1 MNPHLYT
8 PSGKPRARALPVP
21 LDGIP
26 GPNNAITDVAGVSVG
41 YSTLIAGEGPRI
53 VGQGPVRTGVT
64 AILPRPRES
73 LHVPCF
79 AGSYSLNGNGELT
92 GLAWVEESGQL
103 QWPITITNT
112 HSCGVARDATIKWAK
127 KNCPQAAYDWLLPV
141 AGETCDAELNDID
154 GFHVTDAHVFEA
166 IDTAAAGPIEQGSV
180 GGGTGM
186 ICYDFKGG
194 SGSSSRCVE
203 IGGQSYTVGVF
214 VQANFGIRR
223 ELRIAGIPAGKHMPG
238 GEVRSKPAGSIIAVL
253 ATDAPLLPHQVKRL
267 ARRIPLGIARTG
279 TISHDGSGDIFVA
292 FSTAEPVGEG
302 VLASTPYLRNEHLD
316 PLFEATVLATEE
328 AIVESMIA
336 NATMTGC
343 DGTTVY
349 ALDHAVLQGL
359 LARGIF

>member
-1 MNPHLYT
+1 MTAHFQT
-8 PSGKPRARALPVP
+8 PSGRSRARALPVP
-21 LDGIP
+21 FDGAP
-26 GPNNAITDVAGVSVG
+26 GLNNAITDVAGVSVG
-41 YSTLIAGEGPRI
+41 YQTLVHGDGPRV
-53 VGQGPVRTGVT
+53 VGEGPVRTGVT
-64 AILPRPRES
+64 AILPRPRAM

-92 GLAWVEESGQL
+92 GLAWVEESGQV

-127 KNCPQAAYDWLLPV
+127 RNCPQAAYDWLLPV

-154 GFHVTDAHVFEA
+154 GFHVTDTDVFAA
-166 IDTAAAGPIEQGSV
+166 IDAATDGPIEQGSV

-194 SGSSSRCVE
+194 SGSASRIASVE
-203 IGGQSYTVGVF
+203 GQSYTVGVF

-223 ELRIAGIPAGKHMPG
+223 ELRIAGQPVGKHMPG

-279 TISHDGSGDIFVA
+279 TISHDGSGDIFIA
-292 FSTAEPVGEG
+292 FSTVEPAGEG
-302 VLASTPYLRNEHLD
+302 ALLTTPFLRNDSLD
-316 PLFEATVLATEE
+316 PLFEAAVQATEE
-328 AIVESMIA
+328 AIVDSMVA

-349 ALDHAVLQGL
+349 SIDHAVLSDLLSRGL
-359 LARGIF
+359 Y